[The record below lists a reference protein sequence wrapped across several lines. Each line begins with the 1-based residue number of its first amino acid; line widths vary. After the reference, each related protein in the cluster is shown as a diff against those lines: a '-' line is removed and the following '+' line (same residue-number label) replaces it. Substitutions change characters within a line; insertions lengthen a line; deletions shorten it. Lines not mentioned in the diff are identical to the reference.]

1 MDEKEK
7 LENTENAAEN
17 DTADEKTADA
27 PAPIE
32 VDNRQN
38 MPRFALA
45 AILAVAVV
53 LVAGVLVLSL
63 VLIDAHNSKRIFTE
77 GKGSY
82 PERQYDLSEY
92 PYKDLTY
99 DYNKVGST
107 YLDITDHTAEEL
119 ADSLG
124 YSYEEFL
131 MYYRL
136 PKDMP
141 KELNSNAAMNLTP
154 LDRVCE
160 LRHESFAG
168 LKEDMGWDDSISE
181 DTTYGEA
188 MDKTAMQYAVGT
200 AYLDEFKAMMGLDSD
215 VSADTPYGDI
225 RPLIEKRRKEMYDM
239 PYEAATDAAEYDIR

>member
-7 LENTENAAEN
+7 LESTENAVESSAADGKSAE
-17 DTADEKTADA
+17 A

-32 VDNRQN
+32 VDNRQS

-63 VLIDAHNSKRIFTE
+63 VLIDAHNSKRMFTE

-82 PERQYDLSEY
+82 PQRQYELSEY

-99 DYNKVGST
+99 DYEKVGSM
-107 YLDITDHTAEEL
+107 YLDITDHTAEEF
-119 ADSLG
+119 ANNLG
-124 YSYEEFL
+124 YSYDEFL

-168 LKEDMGWDDSISE
+168 LKDDMGWDDSISG
-181 DTTYGEA
+181 DTPYGEA
-188 MDKTAMQYAVGT
+188 MDKTTMQYAVGT
-200 AYLDEFKAMMGLDSD
+200 AYLDEFKAMMGLDAA
-215 VSADTPYGDI
+215 VTADTPYGDI
-225 RPLIEKRRKEMYDM
+225 RPMVEKRRKEMYDM
-239 PYEAATDAAEYDIR
+239 PYDAAADTAEYDIK